1 MKTGIGEL
9 VKDARLYRGLTQKEL
24 GDRLNVSQQAVSSI
38 EAERSTPNIY
48 TLMLIGDALGL
59 RLNVS
64 YR

>member
-1 MKTGIGEL
+1 

-24 GDRLNVSQQAVSSI
+24 GERLNLSQQAVSSI
-38 EAERSTPNIY
+38 EAEHTTPNIY

-59 RLNVS
+59 RLNVC